1 MDREILADIAG
12 KTNKLGL
19 RFYFH
24 LSRLNSQ
31 KDLKAHLR
39 SFVLFPGIWFP
50 TLLSRLEPGQTP
62 WKSRLLSLG
71 ERRLGEKYG
80 LNQANARDMNNEHC
94 NIKDAVKI

>member
-39 SFVLFPGIWFP
+39 SFVLFSICFV
-50 TLLSRLEPGQTP
+50 SRDLVSNLAQPSRAWANPLEIPP
-62 WKSRLLSLG
+62 LESWG
-71 ERRLGEKYG
+71 EE
-80 LNQANARDMNNEHC
+80 AR
-94 NIKDAVKI
+94 